1 MLTIA
6 VCDDNIQ
13 FARTLA
19 TRIRKLCATMVP
31 EKIRCDVISAFSAAD
46 DVLQYLKTNPLALLF
61 LDIDMPWRSGF
72 SLAEELRASYPDL
85 IIVFVSSH
93 DNLVFRSF
101 DYSPLS
107 FLRKSH
113 LESELAPAFSRAID
127 KYTYA
132 QDSLDFPTTTG
143 NVSIRIKDI
152 LYIESQKNYFQ
163 ICCANESHKCR
174 GTLSQAE
181 QMLRGFDFCKIH
193 AAYLVN
199 LANIDRLN
207 SDKTISM
214 KNGDKLNISQRRHA
228 EFKNS
233 FTNYT
238 RRRYER

>member
-19 TRIRKLCATMVP
+19 NRIRKLCATMVP
-31 EKIRCDVISAFSAAD
+31 EKIRCDVISAFSDAN
-46 DVLQYLKTNPLALLF
+46 DVLQYLDANPLALLF
-61 LDIDMPWRSGF
+61 LDIDLPGRSGF
-72 SLAEELRASYPDL
+72 SLAEELRKSYPEL
-85 IIVFVSSH
+85 IIVFVSSY

-127 KYTYA
+127 KYIYA
-132 QDSLDFPTTTG
+132 QDSVDFSTTTG
-143 NVSIRIKDI
+143 NASVRIKDI
-152 LYIESQKNYFQ
+152 IYIESQKNYFH
-163 ICCANESHKCR
+163 ICCTNESHKCR

-181 QMLRGFDFCKIH
+181 QILHDFDFCKIH

-199 LANIDRLN
+199 LANVDRLN
-207 SDKTISM
+207 NDTTISM
-214 KNGDKLNISQRRHA
+214 SNGIKLNISQRRYT
-228 EFKNS
+228 EFKNCYA
-233 FTNYT
+233 NYL
-238 RRRYER
+238 RRRYEK